1 MVLVARSKYILE
13 LLTDIHGYDLASHP
27 LQHPRTQA
35 ASKLHLVEIHYADG
49 KKTRYRY
56 ECSRCGQR
64 FLYNTVRDQAI
75 HDLLDI

>member
-1 MVLVARSKYILE
+1 MDMIWHRILCSI
-13 LLTDIHGYDLASHP
+13 LGH
-27 LQHPRTQA
+27 Q
-35 ASKLHLVEIHYADG
+35 LHLVEIHYADG

-64 FLYNTVRDQAI
+64 FLYKTVRDQAI

>member
-1 MVLVARSKYILE
+1 MIWHRILCSI
-13 LLTDIHGYDLASHP
+13 LGHK
-27 LQHPRTQA
+27 LQ
-35 ASKLHLVEIHYADG
+35 LVEIHYADG

-64 FLYNTVRDQAI
+64 FLYKTVRDQAI

>member
-1 MVLVARSKYILE
+1 MIWHRILCSI
-13 LLTDIHGYDLASHP
+13 LGH
-27 LQHPRTQA
+27 
-35 ASKLHLVEIHYADG
+35 KLRQVEIHYADG

-64 FLYNTVRDQAI
+64 FLYKTVRDQAI

>member
-1 MVLVARSKYILE
+1 MIWHRILCSI
-13 LLTDIHGYDLASHP
+13 LGH
-27 LQHPRTQA
+27 
-35 ASKLHLVEIHYADG
+35 KLHLVEIHYADD

-64 FLYNTVRDQAI
+64 FLYKTVRDQAI

>member
-1 MVLVARSKYILE
+1 MIWHRILCSI
-13 LLTDIHGYDLASHP
+13 LGH
-27 LQHPRTQA
+27 
-35 ASKLHLVEIHYADG
+35 KLHLVEFHYADG

-64 FLYNTVRDQAI
+64 FLYKTARDQAI

>member
-1 MVLVARSKYILE
+1 MNWHRVLYIILG
-13 LLTDIHGYDLASHP
+13 H
-27 LQHPRTQA
+27 
-35 ASKLHLVEIHYADG
+35 KLHLVEIHYADG

-64 FLYNTVRDQAI
+64 FLYKTVRDQAI

>member
-1 MVLVARSKYILE
+1 MNWHRILCSI
-13 LLTDIHGYDLASHP
+13 LGH
-27 LQHPRTQA
+27 
-35 ASKLHLVEIHYADG
+35 KLHLVEIHYADG

-64 FLYNTVRDQAI
+64 FLYKTVRDQAI